1 MLGRASPGSPRLL
14 SPSLSPLSPQ
24 VEDAEEKPAKT
35 TEKTVWDWE
44 LMNDNKP
51 IWTRKP
57 AEVED
62 DEYSQFY
69 RSLTKDES
77 PPLAK

>member
-1 MLGRASPGSPRLL
+1 M
-14 SPSLSPLSPQ
+14 
-24 VEDAEEKPAKT
+24 EDATEEKREPKK

-57 AEVED
+57 SEVND
-62 DEYSQFY
+62 DEYNQFY
-69 RSLTKDES
+69 KSLTKDTS
-77 PPLAK
+77 APLAR

>member
-1 MLGRASPGSPRLL
+1 MKRSVIRSFL
-14 SPSLSPLSPQ
+14 SSLK
-24 VEDAEEKPAKT
+24 VEDATEEKSEPKK

-57 AEVED
+57 SEVAD

-69 RSLTKDES
+69 KTLTKDS
-77 PPLAK
+77 AAPLAR